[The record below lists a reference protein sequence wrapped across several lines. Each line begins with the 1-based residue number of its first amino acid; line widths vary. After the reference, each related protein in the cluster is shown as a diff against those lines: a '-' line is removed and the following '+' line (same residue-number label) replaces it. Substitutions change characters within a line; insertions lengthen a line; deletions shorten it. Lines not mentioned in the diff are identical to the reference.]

1 VREPALVT
9 ESRRTWAAMGTTC
22 RVWLVGDGAAEGA
35 VAAEEMV
42 ADLEAR
48 WSRFIASSDVGRLNS
63 GEGRAVI
70 VAPSTMDL
78 VERAITWWRAT
89 EGRFDPTVLE
99 SLEAAGYDRDHA
111 LGHGPISE
119 GAPAPGCAGIVVDHL
134 AGTVQLPARVG
145 VDLGGIGK
153 GRAVDLVAE
162 HLRELPGGLVDLG
175 GDLRVWGTAPSGGS
189 GWPIAVDDLRDGR
202 TLALLGLL
210 DGAVATS
217 STLRR
222 RWSDGTR
229 SAHHLIDPR
238 AGSPV
243 RGDLVSVTVVGG
255 QAEGAEVLAKAAL
268 IAGSV
273 AAARPLLEE
282 HGVAAALVPPTGP
295 ITLVGGL
302 ADLCWSLPAEVA

>member
-1 VREPALVT
+1 
-9 ESRRTWAAMGTTC
+9 MGTTC
-22 RVWLVGDGAAEGA
+22 RVWLVGDGATEGA
-35 VAAEEMV
+35 VAAEEIV

-48 WSRFIASSDVGRLNS
+48 WSRFVASSDVGRLNLS
-63 GEGRAVI
+63 EGRAVT
-70 VAPSTMDL
+70 VSASTLDL
-78 VERAITWWRAT
+78 VERAIAWWRTT

-99 SLEAAGYDRDHA
+99 ALEAAGYDRDHA
-111 LGHGPISE
+111 LGHGPIGE
-119 GAPAPGCAGIVVDHL
+119 GSPAPGCAGIVVDRE
-134 AGTVQLPARVG
+134 AGTIQLPAAVG

-162 HLRELPGGLVDLG
+162 HLQDLAGGLVDLG
-175 GDLRVWGTAPSGGS
+175 GDLRVWGTAPGDGS
-189 GWPIAVDDLRDGR
+189 GWPIAVDDLRNGG

-238 AGSPV
+238 DGSPV
-243 RGDLVSVTVVGG
+243 RGELVSVTVVAG

-273 AAARPLLEE
+273 AAARPLLDD
-282 HGVAAALVPPTGP
+282 HGVAAALVPATGP
-295 ITLVGGL
+295 ITLVGER
-302 ADLCWSLPAEVA
+302 ADLCWSRPAEVA